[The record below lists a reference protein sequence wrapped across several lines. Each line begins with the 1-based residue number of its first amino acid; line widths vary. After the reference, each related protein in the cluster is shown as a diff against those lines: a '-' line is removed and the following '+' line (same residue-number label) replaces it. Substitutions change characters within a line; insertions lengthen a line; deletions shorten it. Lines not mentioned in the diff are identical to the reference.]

1 MSLEIKKIYV
11 DSRYCTADSTD
22 DSDFKIQLARNIYL
36 PEKCIMHIEN
46 IVMSHSWYTIES
58 GINDQ
63 MYVKYGDICFRMTI
77 PSTNYTGASL
87 AAAIASQIGLN
98 FVVTYDL
105 NKNTLTMI
113 NSQTFKILTD
123 AELATGL
130 NNTWTGPTYN
140 WTTPNSCNDI
150 ITNRRINTQVGGA
163 PFVSGMLNLNGFR
176 ALYISSSTLS
186 NYNTLGPKGEN
197 NIIKKIPVNADFGYI
212 CVDQHVSDHDF
223 LPVERMTLN
232 TVDFQVRDVRG
243 NLVPFHG
250 SPISFT
256 IVFSL
261 ASD

>member
-11 DSRYCTADSTD
+11 DSRYCTADSTN

-46 IVMSHSWYTIES
+46 IVMSHSWYTIEA
-58 GINDQ
+58 GINDII
-63 MYVKYGDICFRMTI
+63 YVKIGSSQSITAQI
-77 PSTNYTGASL
+77 PENNYTGASIATTL
-87 AAAIASQIGLN
+87 ASVLGN
-98 FVVTYDL
+98 GFTVSYDL
-105 NKNTLTMI
+105 NRNRLTI
-113 NSQTFKILTD
+113 SNSQTFKILTD

-130 NNTWTGPTYN
+130 NNTFGVNYDRSS
-140 WTTPNSCNDI
+140 PNSCNDI
-150 ITNRRINTQVGGA
+150 ITNKIINSGTS
-163 PFVSGMLNLNGFR
+163 FVSGMLNLNGFR
-176 ALYISSSTLS
+176 AVYISSSTLS

-223 LPVERMTLN
+223 LPVGRMTLN
-232 TVDFQVRDVRG
+232 TIDFQIKDVKG

-261 ASD
+261 RND